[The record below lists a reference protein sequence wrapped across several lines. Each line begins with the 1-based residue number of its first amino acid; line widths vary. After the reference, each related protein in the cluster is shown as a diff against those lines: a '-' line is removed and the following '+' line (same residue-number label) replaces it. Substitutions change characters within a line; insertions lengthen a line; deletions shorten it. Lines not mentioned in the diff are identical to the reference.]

1 MKKRGRI
8 SKTAGRFNRRN
19 PATRGNPYPDVPCQH
34 TGIGLNSGSKTM
46 AAEHRKVIVIPLLNI
61 PAAFVTIR
69 TLPKWSRVKYLF
81 LAQ

>member
-1 MKKRGRI
+1 MNGGILQQIVDEKAWEAFLAHRLMK
-8 SKTAGRFNRRN
+8 GRFNWRSFQESD
-19 PATRGNPYPDVPCQH
+19 TYVGEQ
-34 TGIGLNSGSKTM
+34 